1 MAERVVVT
9 IVFKL
14 LPSPRLILKLGVEP
28 IVGKTP
34 QSNHPLTHSLPRFVQ
49 ISTN

>member
-9 IVFKL
+9 VVFKL
-14 LPSPRLILKLGVEP
+14 SSPRLILKLGVEP

-34 QSNHPLTHSLPRFVQ
+34 QCNHALTHSLPSFVQ
-49 ISTN
+49 ISTY